1 MGEVVASEAKVR
13 ENRVVRSGQK
23 SSYNISLKSM
33 NNNSINWILN
43 GKWNFPSTWKG
54 TRFEFKI
61 TTR

>member
-33 NNNSINWILN
+33 NNNSIN
-43 GKWNFPSTWKG
+43 
-54 TRFEFKI
+54 
-61 TTR
+61 